1 MISNGGAG
9 GGEERASR
17 ARAGAALVWRGGRD
31 VVARC
36 ERWRRCAGWR
46 RGAGWRVASGVGRGR
61 GGGGVGRARR
71 QGRRDW
77 PRLAGVRPRRAALR
91 AGISH
96 LRAQLRRAA
105 RLRVPACNRTSAI
118 LVYRTVN
125 SSHPLYTS
133 LAYGCVEPGTA
144 SRLEGAQNF
153 FIIAISSRRFAIGMR
168 KASAEAARA
177 HLCCG

>member
-46 RGAGWRVASGVGRGR
+46 RGVGWRVASGVGRGQR
-61 GGGGVGRARR
+61 GRSGASEKAGAA
-71 QGRRDW
+71 
-77 PRLAGVRPRRAALR
+77 RLASACGREAAPGCSSGGHIAPSRAAAARGAVARTGVQPHFSDSRVPNGKFFSSSL
-91 AGISH
+91 H
-96 LRAQLRRAA
+96 FA
-105 RLRVPACNRTSAI
+105 RLRVCGTGYRVSAGGRTE
-118 LVYRTVN
+118 LLHYCDFV
-125 SSHPLYTS
+125 
-133 LAYGCVEPGTA
+133 
-144 SRLEGAQNF
+144 
-153 FIIAISSRRFAIGMR
+153 RRFAIGMR

-177 HLCCG
+177 RVCCG